1 MPAGAVLRLGAPPAG
16 LRTYLAIS
24 GGIEVTP
31 VLGSRSADVLSG
43 LGPQPLRPGGRLRVG
58 RPRSRPGN
66 PSGELPRTACPG
78 PREVAR
84 LRVIAG
90 PRDDWFAPAALTALA
105 TATFQ
110 VTPASNRT
118 GLRLAGPA
126 LRRSREAELP
136 SEGVA
141 AGSLQVTHDGQP
153 ILLLADRPVT
163 GGYPVI
169 GVVAADDLGLAA
181 QLRPGQRIRFT
192 VSRGY
197 PASSR

>member
-1 MPAGAVLRLGAPPAG
+1 VPAGAVLRLGAPPAG

-90 PRDDWFAPAALTALA
+90 PRDDWFAPAALTALG
-105 TATFQ
+105 TGTFQ

-126 LRRSREAELP
+126 LDRSREAELP

-181 QLRPGQRIRFT
+181 QLRPGQRIRFA
-192 VSRGY
+192 VSPGY